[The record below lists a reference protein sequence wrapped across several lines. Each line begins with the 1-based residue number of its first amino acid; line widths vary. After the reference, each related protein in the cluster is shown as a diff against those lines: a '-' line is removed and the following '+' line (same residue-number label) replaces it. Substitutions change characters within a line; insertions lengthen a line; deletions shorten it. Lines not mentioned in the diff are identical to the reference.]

1 MEWDLGIR
9 GVALLAGMSLAFGAA
24 AQLLFWRST
33 PHWLWA
39 ASAAA
44 FFVFGIM
51 VSEWWFGWATEED
64 LQPNIDGLSTDEVL
78 LIAVWPSLALVLAIR
93 YWTLRHRAPQR
104 EK

>member
-9 GVALLAGMSLAFGAA
+9 GVGLLAAMSLGFGVA

-33 PHWLWA
+33 PRWLWA

-44 FFVFGIM
+44 FFVFGLL

-64 LQPNIDGLSTDEVL
+64 LRPNVDGLSTDEVL
-78 LIAVWPSLALVLAIR
+78 LIALWPSLAVVLVIR
-93 YWTLRHRAPQR
+93 YLARRKHRR
-104 EK
+104 